1 MSNQTK
7 KAGSNP
13 RQLRRSAR
21 YGKLVPAWRWRTTPA
36 RLERMEEL
44 REKLGISKTEL
55 IETAIDQ
62 LLERSA

>member
-1 MSNQTK
+1 MTANKKK

-21 YGKLVPAWRWRTTPA
+21 YGKVVPAWRWRTTPA
-36 RLERMEEL
+36 RLDRMEKL
-44 REKLGISKTEL
+44 RENLGISKTEL

-62 LLERSA
+62 LLESN